1 MAIIRK
7 EKFIFVEANE
17 NHNKLWYIEEHDNN
31 SIITKWGR
39 VGNTMAE
46 STKSFD
52 NSASTSKEYDKLV
65 KSKIKKGYTKL
76 NTIEDNSV
84 ISNFNIESIALED
97 IDYDKSSTVISDMI
111 KLFCKE
117 NIHNIISN
125 TNINFN
131 SDKNIF
137 TTPAGVVTIESINE
151 AKNILNKISE
161 FINNKDF
168 GVDFIKAVE
177 HYCSLIPQKVS
188 RKFVPAEIFNNQDK
202 INIQQDVLTS
212 LTDSINI
219 INEFN
224 KDPKNREKV
233 FNTSL
238 KEVTDKAI
246 IDKIINMFNSTKH
259 NMHACR
265 NLKIKRVFEINIKCM
280 KDAFDKTIEDWKSKG
295 KDLNKKLLWHGTK
308 KHNIIS
314 IMKKGLIIPPA
325 TASYCTGRMFSNG
338 LYFSDQS
345 TKSLNYS
352 YGYWDSNRDSNCY
365 MFLADVLMGKEYVPY
380 RSCSTFPKG
389 YDSIFAKAGRSG
401 VINNEMVVPNTNQ
414 ANLKYLIEFSE

>member
-31 SIITKWGR
+31 FIITKWGR

-52 NSASTSKEYDKLV
+52 NSTSTSKEYDKLV

-202 INIQQDVLTS
+202 INI
-212 LTDSINI
+212 
-219 INEFN
+219 
-224 KDPKNREKV
+224 

-389 YDSIFAKAGRSG
+389 YDSIFAKAGKSG

>member
-1 MAIIRK
+1 MSIIRK

-46 STKSFD
+46 STKSFSD
-52 NSASTSKEYDKLV
+52 SYSTTKEYDKLV
-65 KSKIKKGYTKL
+65 KSKLKKGYTKL
-76 NTIEDNSV
+76 NTIETDAPITNY
-84 ISNFNIESIALED
+84 NIESIALED
-97 IDYDKSSTVISDMI
+97 IDYDKNSIVIIDMI

-125 TNINFN
+125 TSINFN

-137 TTPAGVVTIESINE
+137 TTPAGIVTIESVNE
-151 AKNILNKISE
+151 AKDILNKISE

-168 GVDFIKAVE
+168 GADFVKSVE
-177 HYCSLIPQKVS
+177 KYCSLIPQKVS
-188 RKFVPAEIFNNQDK
+188 RKFVPSEIFNSQEK
-202 INIQQDVLTS
+202 VQIQQDVLTS
-212 LTDSINI
+212 LTDSINL
-219 INEFN
+219 INEIS
-224 KDPKNREKV
+224 KDPKVRDKV
-233 FNTSL
+233 FNTSI
-238 KEVTDKAI
+238 KEVTDKSI

-259 NMHACR
+259 NMHSCR
-265 NLKIKRVFEINIKCM
+265 NLKIKRVFEVNIKSM
-280 KDAFDKTIEDWKSKG
+280 QEAFNKTEEEWKAKG

-308 KHNIIS
+308 KYNIIS
-314 IMKKGLIIPPA
+314 IMKKGLIIPPKN
-325 TASYCTGRMFSNG
+325 ASYCTGRMFSDG

-352 YGYWDSNRDSNCY
+352 YGYWDSNRDSHCY
-365 MFLADVLMGKEYVPY
+365 MFLADVLMGKEYIPNG
-380 RSCSTFPKG
+380 SCSYIPNG

-401 VINNEMVVPNTNQ
+401 VINNEMIVPKVEQ
-414 ANLKYLIEFSE
+414 ANLKYLIEFNE